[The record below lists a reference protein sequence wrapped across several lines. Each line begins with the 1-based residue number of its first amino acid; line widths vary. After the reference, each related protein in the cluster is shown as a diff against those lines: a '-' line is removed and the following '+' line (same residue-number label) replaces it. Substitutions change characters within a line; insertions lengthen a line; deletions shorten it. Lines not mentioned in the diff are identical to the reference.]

1 MAFSGSVFKFATFV
15 TKTGWNYHKNGKIR
29 LNNVLSSIYQ
39 KEAKKKKKNFSSSQK
54 KEKSKIII
62 VPSVEHVVPTY
73 MVLFFFFLEN
83 QLIWYIINQ
92 SKPYL

>member
-39 KEAKKKKKNFSSSQK
+39 KEAKKKKKKTSLLLK
-54 KEKSKIII
+54 KKKKAKLL
-62 VPSVEHVVPTY
+62 
-73 MVLFFFFLEN
+73 LFHQLN
-83 QLIWYIINQ
+83 MWYQLIWYFFFFFGESTYMVHN
-92 SKPYL
+92 

>member
-39 KEAKKKKKNFSSSQK
+39 KEAKKKNNFSSSQK

-73 MVLFFFFLEN
+73 MVLFFFF
-83 QLIWYIINQ
+83 WRINL
-92 SKPYL
+92 YGT

>member
-39 KEAKKKKKNFSSSQK
+39 KEAKKKKL
-54 KEKSKIII
+54 
-62 VPSVEHVVPTY
+62 
-73 MVLFFFFLEN
+73 LFF
-83 QLIWYIINQ
+83 
-92 SKPYL
+92 SKKRKKQNYYCSIS

>member
-39 KEAKKKKKNFSSSQK
+39 KEAKKKITSLLLKKK
-54 KEKSKIII
+54 KKAKLL
-62 VPSVEHVVPTY
+62 
-73 MVLFFFFLEN
+73 LFHQLN
-83 QLIWYIINQ
+83 MWYQLIWYFFFSFLFFFWRINL
-92 SKPYL
+92 YGT

>member
-39 KEAKKKKKNFSSSQK
+39 KEAKKKKKL
-54 KEKSKIII
+54 
-62 VPSVEHVVPTY
+62 
-73 MVLFFFFLEN
+73 LFF
-83 QLIWYIINQ
+83 
-92 SKPYL
+92 SKKRKKQNYYCSIS

>member
-39 KEAKKKKKNFSSSQK
+39 KEAKKKKKTSLLLK
-54 KEKSKIII
+54 KKKKAKLL
-62 VPSVEHVVPTY
+62 
-73 MVLFFFFLEN
+73 LFHQLN
-83 QLIWYIINQ
+83 MWYQLIW
-92 SKPYL
+92 

>member
-39 KEAKKKKKNFSSSQK
+39 KEAKKKNNFSSSQK

-62 VPSVEHVVPTY
+62 VPSVEHVVSTY
-73 MVLFFFFLEN
+73 MVHN
-83 QLIWYIINQ
+83 
-92 SKPYL
+92 

>member
-39 KEAKKKKKNFSSSQK
+39 KEAKKKKNFSSSQK
-54 KEKSKIII
+54 NRSKIIN
-62 VPSVEHVVPTY
+62 VPSVEHVVPT
-73 MVLFFFFLEN
+73 
-83 QLIWYIINQ
+83 
-92 SKPYL
+92 